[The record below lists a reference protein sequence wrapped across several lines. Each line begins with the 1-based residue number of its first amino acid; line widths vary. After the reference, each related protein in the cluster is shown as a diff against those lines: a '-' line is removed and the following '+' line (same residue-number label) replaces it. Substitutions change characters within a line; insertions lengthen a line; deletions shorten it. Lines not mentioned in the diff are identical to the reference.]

1 MKQVIKIAA
10 LGVLSVSLAATAL
23 GTASIA
29 GPDKGGKGSYGGH
42 APKMPNAPKVSVGVP
57 KVTTKMF
64 NVNVPVPNV
73 HVPMFNGKKDK
84 KDGGTDT
91 FREKETIIERETIRE
106 TTIIERE
113 VINNETVFIG
123 GGGGSSFVI
132 MQPTPVAIGKIN
144 VVEEFIGCYDA
155 QGRLTDNCKPVKAE
169 CIDIKGHLIPA
180 WRVAPA
186 EIGIDYK
193 GEVFRCPT
201 GYAIGATV
209 GEIVNGRADYTNGFV
224 IECQGGEALRFGQA
238 GRLACAPEERR
249 ADYGHTQLA
258 GGPIAEVL
266 IHRGTV
272 RSSVSHG
279 GAADLGGL
287 VLTGGVGGRVY

>member
-1 MKQVIKIAA
+1 MKHVSRIAA
-10 LGVLSVSLAATAL
+10 VGALSVSLTATLL
-23 GTASIA
+23 GAVSFA
-29 GPDKGGKGSYGGH
+29 GPDKGKGSYGGH
-42 APKMPNAPKVSVGVP
+42 GPKMPNAPHVSVGVP
-57 KVTTKMF
+57 KVSTHVF
-64 NVNVPVPNV
+64 NVSVPVPNV
-73 HVPMFNGKKDK
+73 HVPMFNGEKDK

-132 MQPTPVAIGKIN
+132 MQPTPVALGKIN
-144 VVEEFIGCYDA
+144 VVEPLA
-155 QGRLTDNCKPVKAE
+155 PKPVKAE
-169 CIDIKGHLIPA
+169 CIDGKGHLSNA

-186 EIGIDYK
+186 EIGVDYK

-201 GYAIGATV
+201 GYALGATV
-209 GEIVNGRADYTNGFV
+209 GEWVNGRADYTNGFV

-249 ADYGHTQLA
+249 ADLGHAQLA
-258 GGPIAEVL
+258 GGPLAEVI
-266 IHRGTV
+266 IHRGTGAANGG
-272 RSSVSHG
+272 HG
-279 GAADLGGL
+279 TAADLGGL

>member
-1 MKQVIKIAA
+1 MKHVMRIAA
-10 LGVLSVSLAATAL
+10 VGALSVSLTATLL
-23 GTASIA
+23 GAVSFA
-29 GPDKGGKGSYGGH
+29 GPDKGKGSYGGH
-42 APKMPNAPKVSVGVP
+42 GPKMPNAPHVSVNVP
-57 KVTTKMF
+57 KVSTKMF
-64 NVNVPVPNV
+64 NVSVPVPNV

-123 GGGGSSFVI
+123 GGGGSSYVI
-132 MQPTPVAIGKIN
+132 MQAPAVQLGKIN
-144 VVEEFIGCYDA
+144 VVEEFYGCYDA
-155 QGRLTDNCKPVKAE
+155 EGRLTDACKPVKAE
-169 CIDIKGHLIPA
+169 CIDGKGRLSAA
-180 WRVAPA
+180 WRVSPA
-186 EIGIDYK
+186 EIGVDYK

-209 GEIVNGRADYTNGFV
+209 GEMVNGHPDYTNGFV

-249 ADYGHTQLA
+249 ADLRHPQLA
-258 GGPIAEVL
+258 GGPLAEVL
-266 IHRGTV
+266 IHRGKMT
-272 RSSVSHG
+272 SSTSHG

>member
-1 MKQVIKIAA
+1 MKHITRIAA
-10 LGVLSVSLAATAL
+10 VGALSVSLTATLL
-23 GTASIA
+23 GAVSVA
-29 GPDKGGKGSYGGH
+29 GPDKGKGSYGGH
-42 APKMPNAPKVSVGVP
+42 GPKMPNAPHVSVNVP
-57 KVTTKMF
+57 KVSTKMF
-64 NVNVPVPNV
+64 NVSVPVPNV

-123 GGGGSSFVI
+123 GGGGSSYVI
-132 MQPTPVAIGKIN
+132 MQAPAVQLGKID
-144 VVEEFIGCYDA
+144 VVEEFMGCYDA
-155 QGRLTDNCKPVKAE
+155 QGRLTDACKPVKAE
-169 CIDIKGHLIPA
+169 CIDGKGRLSAA
-180 WRVAPA
+180 WRVSPA
-186 EIGIDYK
+186 EIGVDYK

-209 GEIVNGRADYTNGFV
+209 GEMINGHPDYTNGFV

-249 ADYGHTQLA
+249 ADLRHPQLA
-258 GGPIAEVL
+258 GGPLAEVL

-272 RSSVSHG
+272 TRSSSHS